1 MTKGDRIKEL
11 REAAGLTQEDLAK
24 KMNTTKQTI
33 FKYEKG
39 IVTNIPSDRIEEL
52 AALLNSTPE
61 YILGWKKAT
70 SEDMKK
76 NDVKV
81 DVVNRLY
88 NDDAF
93 FNLVEKLNALTPAQ
107 FERIVKLLNLFIE
120 ETKNEIQE

>member
-11 REAAGLTQEDLAK
+11 RETAGLTQEDLAK

-70 SEDMKK
+70 KEDTEK

-93 FNLVEKLNALTPAQ
+93 LNIVEKLNELTSAQ
-107 FERIVKLLNLFIE
+107 FKRVIKLLDLFFE